1 MTTSPAVDPTTA
13 SPGTRGL
20 GNASSPIRSS
30 PTRGPLPYPVR
41 TLKLYLAQKD
51 NAYLAPVLILCAVV
65 VFSVLVGLVIGIVTG
80 FPLPAEVSAGFRT
93 NNLGVIWALP
103 GFFVSSAALSVNRT
117 FATVLALGGTR
128 RDFWLGTTAGFLVT
142 SLVTAVTAVVLLGIE
157 RLTDGW
163 FLGVRA
169 LSVGILGDGNP
180 ALVFLTVMLLA
191 LAGFH
196 LGAACGTVFRAY
208 GAKVLTAIIAGM
220 TLALVGVIALAVWQ
234 WETTL
239 RLATGAGDLFVPLI
253 LLALVLVGAAGSLLA
268 LRRATV

>member
-1 MTTSPAVDPTTA
+1 MTTSPSVDPPIA
-13 SPGTRGL
+13 SPGTRGP
-20 GNASSPIRSS
+20 GTASSSIGSSSTRRS
-30 PTRGPLPYPVR
+30 LPYPVR
-41 TLKLYLAQKD
+41 TLKLYLAQRD
-51 NAYLAPVLILCAVV
+51 NAYLAAVLILCAVV

-80 FPLPAEVSAGFRT
+80 FPLPAVVSEGFRT

-103 GFFVSSAALSVNRT
+103 GFFVSSAAMSVNRT

-142 SLVTAVTAVVLLGIE
+142 SLLTAATAVVLLGIE

-169 LSVGILGDGNP
+169 LGVGILGDGNP
-180 ALVFLTVMLLA
+180 VLVFLTMMLLA

-208 GAKVLTAIIAGM
+208 GAKVLTLVIVAA
-220 TLALVGVIALAVWQ
+220 ALVLVGLIALAVWQ

-239 RLATGAGDLFVPLI
+239 RVATGAGDLFVPLI
-253 LLALVLVGAAGSLLA
+253 LLALVLVGTVGSLLA